1 MGHSLGM
8 DHDFDQDTYDSG
20 GGYVYRKYE
29 TETDECRGLMDYVDD
44 GVGWSKC
51 SARDFSRT
59 LTEGGSVDPQCLT
72 GKYFIYIVFYSGN
85 KISHKFHCI
94 SSIL

>member
-8 DHDFDQDTYDSG
+8 DHDFDQDTYDSDG
-20 GGYVYRKYE
+20 SFVYRKYE

-72 GKYFIYIVFYSGN
+72 GMSYYVVIRSFV
-85 KISHKFHCI
+85 
-94 SSIL
+94 